1 MAGNLSTYSGNKL
14 LELLTG
20 KTSFTLPTAYLALC
34 TVVPTAASTGATLT
48 EATYGGYA
56 RLPTAG
62 GDWTTAA
69 SNTISNATALSFSGC
84 LSGSSTIIGWAAC
97 DSGTTGAGNV
107 LFWGTCAAT
116 TISTSFTPARFA
128 IGALVV
134 TAS

>member
-1 MAGNLSTYSGNKL
+1 MAGNLSIYSGNKL

-20 KTSFTLPTAYLALC
+20 KTGFTLPTAHLALC
-34 TVVPTAASTGATLT
+34 TVVPTAANTGATIT

-56 RLPTAG
+56 RLATTG
-62 GDWTTAA
+62 SDWTTA
-69 SNTISNATALSFSGC
+69 SSESISNATVLSFDPC
-84 LSGSSTIIGWAAC
+84 TSGSSTIVGWAAC
-97 DSGTTGAGNV
+97 DSGTIGAGNI

-116 TISTSFTPARFA
+116 TISTSFTPGRFA